1 MWGGVRGP
9 GAQWV
14 PGRSPAP
21 RARERARAFTGGAR
35 GVRAA
40 AACSRE
46 GACPFGGRLGPGGSA
61 ATCVGERAAVRREGS
76 LPVGRAPPAC
86 GQMEGHFVLR
96 KPWQLKEDMKQ
107 NDPFLCGW
115 LCLFASSQAASCP

>member
-14 PGRSPAP
+14 PGRRPAP
-21 RARERARAFTGGAR
+21 CARTSARSRGGAR
-35 GVRAA
+35 GVSAA

-46 GACPFGGRLGPGGSA
+46 GACPLGGRLGLGGSA
-61 ATCVGERAAVRREGS
+61 STRVGERAAVRKEGS

-86 GQMEGHFVLR
+86 GQMEGHFVPR
-96 KPWQLKEDMKQ
+96 KPWQLKEDVKQ
-107 NDPFLCGW
+107 NDPFLGRW
-115 LCLFASSQAASCP
+115 LCLFSSSQAVSCP